1 MAILCLLMLP
11 SVDRE
16 TLQSCLEQYFGQIP
30 DPRVERTRAHQLLDI
45 IAIALF
51 AVLSGADSWVAIET
65 YGNAKRSWLE
75 SFLSLPNGIP
85 SHDTFAR
92 VFARLD
98 PQALEASFQQW
109 VKALISTLDAQLI
122 AIDGKTAKGSY
133 DREGGGKALQLVSAW
148 ASEHRLVLGQCAVAS
163 KSNEITAIPVLLEQ
177 LALAGCIVSLDAMGT
192 QSAIAQQITREQAD
206 YILALKGNHPTL
218 LEQAQT
224 GFESAQARQ
233 WENVEHTQHQ
243 AIEAGHHRIET
254 RTIWQIPAM
263 QVFTPQQ
270 VEQWAG
276 LQSLVVVH
284 SHRRLWN
291 KDTTEIRYFLSSL
304 STDASTLAGYIR
316 AHWGVENQLHWCLDV
331 VFNEDASRIR
341 KDHAPRNMSVLR
353 RLALNLL
360 RQEPSK
366 SSLAMKRYR
375 AGLDDPFMLQ
385 ILSASLPLS
394 DAHS

>member
-1 MAILCLLMLP
+1 MP
-11 SVDRE
+11 PVVNRE
-16 TLQSCLEQYFGQIP
+16 TLQLCLQQYFGQIP

-51 AVLSGADSWVAIET
+51 AVLSGADSWVAIAT

-98 PQALEASFQQW
+98 PEAFEASFQHW
-109 VKALISTLDAQLI
+109 VKALVSILPAQLI
-122 AIDGKTAKGSY
+122 AIDGKTVKGSY
-133 DREGGGKALQLVSAW
+133 DREGGIKALQLVSAW
-148 ASEHRLVLGQCAVAS
+148 ASEHRVVLGQCTVAS

-177 LALAGCIVSLDAMGT
+177 LALVGCIVSIDAMGT
-192 QSAIAQQITREQAD
+192 QSAIAEQITQQQAD

-224 GFESAQARQ
+224 RFKEVQSRQ
-233 WENVEHTQHQ
+233 GEDTEHTHYQ
-243 AIEAGHHRIET
+243 ETSAGHHRIES
-254 RTIWQIPAM
+254 RTIWQIPAR
-263 QVFTPQQ
+263 QVFSTAQLKH
-270 VEQWAG
+270 WAG

-284 SHRRLWN
+284 SSRRLWN
-291 KDTTEIRYFLSSL
+291 IDTSETRYFLSSL
-304 STDASTLAGYIR
+304 STDAQTFARYIR

-331 VFNEDASRIR
+331 VFNEDACRIR

-366 SSLAMKRYR
+366 GSLVMKRYR
-375 AGLDDPFMLQ
+375 AGLDDQFMLQ
-385 ILSASLPLS
+385 ILSANTPQSN
-394 DAHS
+394 AHSQPDF

>member
-1 MAILCLLMLP
+1 ML
-11 SVDRE
+11 STVNRE
-16 TLQSCLEQYFGQIP
+16 TLHSCLEQYFGQLR
-30 DPRVERTRAHQLLDI
+30 DPRLERTRAHQLLDI
-45 IAIALF
+45 ITIALF

-75 SFLSLPNGIP
+75 TFLVLPNGIP

-98 PQALEASFQQW
+98 PEALEASFQQW
-109 VKALISTLDAQLI
+109 VQALVSTLGGQLV
-122 AIDGKTAKGSY
+122 AIDGKTVKGSY
-133 DREGGGKALQLVSAW
+133 DREGGIKALQLVSAW

-177 LALAGCIVSLDAMGT
+177 LSLAGCIVSIDAMGT
-192 QSAIAQQITREQAD
+192 QRAIAEQITTGQAD
-206 YILALKGNHPTL
+206 YILALKGNHATL
-218 LEQAQT
+218 LKQAQT
-224 GFESAQARQ
+224 GFEAVQAHHAKTL
-233 WENVEHTQHQ
+233 EYTQHQ
-243 AIEAGHHRIET
+243 ETEAGHHRIES
-254 RTIWQIPAM
+254 RTVWQIPAA
-263 QVFTPQQ
+263 QVFCADQL
-270 VEQWAG
+270 EQWAG

-291 KDTTEIRYFLSSL
+291 KDTVETRYFLSSL
-304 STDASTLAGYIR
+304 STNAQTFARYIR

-331 VFNEDASRIR
+331 VFKEDASRIR
-341 KDHAPRNMSVLR
+341 TGHAPRNMSLLR

-366 SSLAMKRYR
+366 GSLAMKRYR

-385 ILSASLPLS
+385 ILSAIIPNF
-394 DAHS
+394 DAQPQPHF

>member
-1 MAILCLLMLP
+1 MPPILN
-11 SVDRE
+11 RE

-45 IAIALF
+45 IAITLF

-65 YGNAKRSWLE
+65 YGNAKRRWLE
-75 SFLSLPNGIP
+75 SFLVLPNGIP

-98 PQALEASFQQW
+98 PKAFEASFQQW
-109 VKALISTLDAQLI
+109 VQALVSTLDGQLI
-122 AIDGKTAKGSY
+122 AIDGKTVKGSY
-133 DREGGGKALQLVSAW
+133 EREGGVKALQLVSAW
-148 ASEHRLVLGQCAVAS
+148 ASEHRLVLGQCSVVS

-177 LALAGCIVSLDAMGT
+177 LALAGCIVSIDAMGT
-192 QSAIAQQITREQAD
+192 QSAIAEQITTADAD

-224 GFESAQARQ
+224 GFEAVQSRQ
-233 WENVEHTQHQ
+233 GEDKEHTQYQ
-243 AIEAGHHRIET
+243 ATEARHHRIEA
-254 RTIWQIPAM
+254 RTIWQIPAT
-263 QVFTPQQ
+263 QVFSTQQ
-270 VEQWAG
+270 LQHWAG
-276 LQSLVVVH
+276 LQSLVVVQ

-291 KDTTEIRYFLSSL
+291 KDTSETRYFLSSL
-304 STDASTLAGYIR
+304 STDAQTFAHHIR

-331 VFNEDASRIR
+331 VFKEDASRIR
-341 KDHAPRNMSVLR
+341 KDHAPRNISVLR

-366 SSLAMKRYR
+366 GSLAMKRYR
-375 AGLDDPFMLQ
+375 AGLDDQFMLQ
-385 ILSASLPLS
+385 ILTANMPQS
-394 DAHS
+394 DTHSQPEF

>member
-1 MAILCLLMLP
+1 MRVFFCLPMP
-11 SVDRE
+11 PTVK
-16 TLQSCLEQYFGQIP
+16 TLHSCLEHYFGQIP
-30 DPRVERTRAHQLLDI
+30 DPRVERTRAHPLLDI

-75 SFLSLPNGIP
+75 TFLPLPNGIP

-92 VFARLD
+92 VFARLAPD
-98 PQALEASFQQW
+98 AFEASFQQW
-109 VKALISTLDAQLI
+109 IKALASTLGTQLV
-122 AIDGKTAKGSY
+122 AIDGKTVNGSY
-133 DREGGGKALQLVSAW
+133 DREGGIKALQLVSAW

-177 LALAGCIVSLDAMGT
+177 LALAGCIVSIDAMGT
-192 QSAIAQQITREQAD
+192 QSAIAEQLIQQQAD

-218 LEQAQT
+218 FKQAQA
-224 GFESAQARQ
+224 GFKEMR
-233 WENVEHTQHQ
+233 EHQGEGTAPTAYQET
-243 AIEAGHHRIET
+243 EAGHHRIES
-254 RTIWQIPAM
+254 RTLWQIPAVDVFSKD
-263 QVFTPQQ
+263 QVKSWP
-270 VEQWAG
+270 G
-276 LQSLVVVH
+276 LQRLVIVQ

-291 KDTTEIRYFLSSL
+291 KDTVETRYFLSSL
-304 STDASTLAGYIR
+304 SLDASTFARYIR

-331 VFNEDASRIR
+331 VFKEDASRIR
-341 KDHAPRNMSVLR
+341 KDHAPRNMSLLR

-366 SSLAMKRYR
+366 GSLAMKRYR
-375 AGLDDPFMLQ
+375 AGLDDQFMLQ
-385 ILSASLPLS
+385 ILGAKLPHF

>member
-1 MAILCLLMLP
+1 MPPTIH
-11 SVDRE
+11 RE
-16 TLQSCLEQYFGQIP
+16 TLQSCLEKYFGQIP

-65 YGNAKRSWLE
+65 YGNAKRTWLE
-75 SFLSLPNGIP
+75 SFLTLANGIP

-92 VFARLD
+92 VFARVD
-98 PQALEASFQQW
+98 PEAFEASFQHW
-109 VKALISTLDAQLI
+109 VKALVSTLETQLI
-122 AIDGKTAKGSY
+122 AIDGKSVKGSY
-133 DREGGGKALQLVSAW
+133 DRQGGIKALQLVSAW
-148 ASEHRLVLGQCAVAS
+148 ASEHRVVLGQCKVAS

-177 LALAGCIVSLDAMGT
+177 LALSGCIVSIDAMGT
-192 QSAIAQQITREQAD
+192 QRAIAEQITQQQAD

-224 GFESAQARQ
+224 GFEQVQSHQGKDRD
-233 WENVEHTQHQ
+233 HTRYQDT
-243 AIEAGHHRIET
+243 EAGHHRIES
-254 RTIWQIPAM
+254 RTIWQIPAA
-263 QVFTPQQ
+263 QVFSKDPL
-270 VEQWAG
+270 EQWAG
-276 LQSLVVVH
+276 LQSLVVVQ

-291 KDTTEIRYFLSSL
+291 QDTTETRYFLSSL
-304 STDASTLAGYIR
+304 STDAQTFARYIR

-331 VFNEDASRIR
+331 VFKEDASRIR

-366 SSLAMKRYR
+366 GSLAMKRYR
-375 AGLDDPFMLQ
+375 AGLDDQFMLQ
-385 ILSASLPLS
+385 ILSASIPQS
-394 DAHS
+394 DAHSQPDF

>member
-1 MAILCLLMLP
+1 MPL
-11 SVDRE
+11 VNRE
-16 TLQSCLEQYFGQIP
+16 TLQSCLEEYFGQIP

-51 AVLSGADSWVAIET
+51 AVLSGADGWVAIET

-75 SFLSLPNGIP
+75 SFLALPNGIP

-98 PQALEASFQQW
+98 PKAFETSFQQW
-109 VKALISTLDAQLI
+109 VRALVSTLEAELI

-133 DREGGGKALQLVSAW
+133 DREGGVKALQLVSAW
-148 ASEHRLVLGQCAVAS
+148 ASEHRLVLGQCTVAS

-177 LALAGCIVSLDAMGT
+177 LALAGCIVSIDAMGT
-192 QSAIAQQITREQAD
+192 QSAIAEQIITRDAH

-218 LEQAQT
+218 LSQAQT
-224 GFESAQARQ
+224 GFETAQAYQ
-233 WENVEHTQHQ
+233 WEDIEHTRHQ
-243 AIEAGHHRIET
+243 ETETGHYRIES
-254 RTIWQIPAM
+254 RTIWQIPAS
-263 QVFTPQQ
+263 QVFSQDQ
-270 VEQWAG
+270 LEQWAG

-284 SHRRLWN
+284 SQRRLWN
-291 KDTTEIRYFLSSL
+291 KDTIETRYFLSSL
-304 STDASTLAGYIR
+304 STHAQTLARYIR

-341 KDHAPRNMSVLR
+341 KDHAPRNISVLR

-366 SSLAMKRYR
+366 GSLTMKRYR
-375 AGLDDPFMLQ
+375 AGLDDQFMLQ
-385 ILSASLPLS
+385 ILSASMPQS

>member
-1 MAILCLLMLP
+1 MPTTLN
-11 SVDRE
+11 RE
-16 TLQSCLEQYFGQIP
+16 ALYSCLEQYFGEIP

-65 YGNAKRSWLE
+65 YGNAKRNWLK
-75 SFLSLPNGIP
+75 SFLALPNAIP

-98 PQALEASFQQW
+98 PEAFEVSFQRWIQAL
-109 VKALISTLDAQLI
+109 VSTLGAQLV
-122 AIDGKTAKGSY
+122 AIDGKSVKGSY
-133 DREGGGKALQLVSAW
+133 DREGGIKALQLVSAW

-177 LALAGCIVSLDAMGT
+177 LALADCIVSIDAMGT
-192 QSAIAQQITREQAD
+192 QSAIAEQITTQQAD

-218 LEQAQT
+218 FEQAQI
-224 GFESAQARQ
+224 GFETAQARQ
-233 WENVEHTQHQ
+233 WEDIEHTQYQ
-243 AIEAGHHRIET
+243 QTETGHHRIES
-254 RTIWQIPAM
+254 RSIWQIPAV
-263 QVFTPQQ
+263 QVFAKEQL
-270 VEQWAG
+270 EQWAG
-276 LQSLVVVH
+276 LQSLVVVQ

-291 KDTTEIRYFLSSL
+291 KDTSETRYFLSSL
-304 STDASTLAGYIR
+304 STDAQTFARYIR

-366 SSLAMKRYR
+366 GSLAMKRYR
-375 AGLDDPFMLQ
+375 AGLDDQFMLQ
-385 ILSASLPLS
+385 ILSASMPLF
-394 DAHS
+394 DAHSQPNF

>member
-1 MAILCLLMLP
+1 MPL
-11 SVDRE
+11 SVNRE

-75 SFLSLPNGIP
+75 TFLVLPNGIP

-98 PQALEASFQQW
+98 PEAFEASFQRW
-109 VKALISTLDAQLI
+109 IKALVSRLGTQLV
-122 AIDGKTAKGSY
+122 AIDGKTVKGSY
-133 DREGGGKALQLVSAW
+133 DREGGIKALQLVSAW

-163 KSNEITAIPVLLEQ
+163 KSNEITAIPVLLKQ
-177 LALAGCIVSLDAMGT
+177 LALAGCIVSIDAMGT
-192 QSAIAQQITREQAD
+192 QSAIAEQITSQQAD

-218 LEQAQT
+218 FEQAHTRFKDALECQR
-224 GFESAQARQ
+224 EDI
-233 WENVEHTQHQ
+233 EHTQHQ
-243 AIEAGHHRIET
+243 ETEAGHHRLES
-254 RTIWQIPAM
+254 RTIWQIPAA
-263 QVFTPQQ
+263 QVFSAQQ
-270 VEQWAG
+270 LEQWAG

-291 KDTTEIRYFLSSL
+291 KDTVETRYFLSSL
-304 STDASTLAGYIR
+304 STDAPTFARYIR

-331 VFNEDASRIR
+331 VFKEDASRIR
-341 KDHAPRNMSVLR
+341 SYHAPRNMSLLR

-366 SSLAMKRYR
+366 GSLAMKRYR
-375 AGLDDPFMLQ
+375 AGLDDQFMRQ
-385 ILSASLPLS
+385 ILAANIPQS
-394 DAHS
+394 DAHFQPDF